1 MPQLPAFTAP
11 LEPVEGRDIAAL
23 MDPRP
28 VVVVGASAPENA
40 GAREQAG
47 GGPAVGFATVIW
59 VTPLSHNPPLVALAL
74 REKSHTMGLLRAA
87 GAFSLSTLDAADAG
101 AAALT
106 ELCGNN
112 TGRSFDKE
120 AAVGY
125 VMASLPAE
133 GGLDSATSAPG
144 ADALPVPA
152 SALSYELCAVESV
165 QPAGDHL
172 LVIGRVLAAATRA
185 SHDAK
190 GRVAPVETLL
200 CVQHGSYAG
209 ISA

>member
-11 LEPVEGRDIAAL
+11 LEPAEGRDVAAL

-28 VVVVGASAPENA
+28 VVVVGACAPENA
-40 GAREQAG
+40 GARERAG

-74 REKSHTMGLLRAA
+74 REKSHTMGLLRAT
-87 GAFSLSTLDAADAG
+87 GAFSLSTLDAADAD

-133 GGLDSATSAPG
+133 GGPDGAPG
-144 ADALPVPA
+144 AGALPVPA
-152 SALSYELCAVESV
+152 SALSYELCTVESV

-172 LVIGRVLAAATRA
+172 LVIGRVLAAAARA
-185 SHDAK
+185 SRDAK

-200 CVQHGSYAG
+200 CVQHGAYAG
-209 ISA
+209 IGA